1 MCIRDSIDIGAKEA
15 IFDLIWDLTAKGNSV
30 VIISSVI
37 EELIRVCDRI
47 VCLHLGCVTN
57 TYERGDF
64 DLNRIMLN
72 AMGKSEAGAI
82 Q

>member
-1 MCIRDSIDIGAKEA
+1 M
-15 IFDLIWDLTAKGNSV
+15 IWDLTAKGNSV
-30 VIISSVI
+30 IIISSVI

-47 VCLHLGCVTN
+47 VCLHLGRVTN
-57 TYERGDF
+57 TYERGEF